1 MTVGK
6 SGQPLA
12 ELSKTDLQ
20 ALERDWIEAL
30 TQVSGTNQQLDLSRG
45 KPGAEQLNLS
55 DALETMIAGNYI
67 SADLSLIHI

>member
-30 TQVSGTNQQLDLSRG
+30 TQVSGTNPVSYTHLTLPTNR
-45 KPGAEQLNLS
+45 EV
-55 DALETMIAGNYI
+55 
-67 SADLSLIHI
+67 